1 MKIAL
6 AQLNYRIGDFDGNTS
21 KIKASIHRA
30 KEAGAGLV
38 VFSELA
44 VCGYPPKD
52 FLDFDDFVDRCHK
65 AVLEIA
71 EACYGITAIV
81 GAPTRNRGKMG
92 KQLRNS
98 AVVISD
104 GIIVTEVHKTLLPN
118 YDVFDEYRYFEPNRV
133 FQLVNLP
140 TGKFA
145 VTICEDLWNV
155 SDYPMYVQSPMEELI
170 SLKPDAIINIAAS
183 PFHYG
188 QRQERIKVLSRN
200 ATNYHLPIYYV
211 NQVGAHTEL
220 IFDGGSMVVDAVGQ
234 LATEL
239 SYFSEDFLVFDT
251 ETDFATAETKTQPA
265 KMELIYDGLV
275 MGIRDYFQKLGLK
288 KAILGLSGGIDSA
301 LVLVLAVKA
310 LGAENVKS
318 LLLPS
323 AFSSSHSID
332 DSLALLKNLGS
343 PHEIISIENSF
354 QHFLKDLKPF
364 FGDLPFNI
372 AEENIQA
379 RVRAVLLMAFSNKFG
394 YILLNTSNKSEAAV
408 GYGTL
413 YGDMCGGLSVLG
425 DVYKTEVFE
434 LARYINR
441 QGEIIPE
448 NIITKPP
455 SAELRPDQ
463 KDADSLP
470 EYEVLDKILFEYIE
484 NFKGPDEIVA
494 LGFGRELVERVLK
507 MVNSN
512 EWKRRQTPPTLRV
525 SPKAFG
531 FGRRIPVAAKY
542 LL

>member
-6 AQLNYRIGDFDGNTS
+6 AQLNYRIGDFEGNIS
-21 KIKASIHRA
+21 KIKASIVSA
-30 KEAGAGLV
+30 KKEGAVLV

-52 FLDFDDFVDRCHK
+52 FLDFDDFVDRCRK
-65 AVLEIA
+65 ALLEIA
-71 EACYGITAIV
+71 EVCYGITAIV
-81 GAPTRNRGKMG
+81 GAPTQNAGSMG
-92 KQLRNS
+92 KRLRNS

-104 GIIVTEVHKTLLPN
+104 GNIQAEVHKTLLPN

-133 FQLVNLP
+133 FELVNLP
-140 TGKFA
+140 AGKFA
-145 VTICEDLWNV
+145 VTICEDLWNI

-170 SLKPDAIINIAAS
+170 RLKPDAIINIAAS
-183 PFHYG
+183 PFHYR

-200 ATNYHLPIYYV
+200 AESYDLPVYYV

-220 IFDGGSMVVDAVGQ
+220 IFDGGSMVIDSRGRIA
-234 LATEL
+234 AEM
-239 SYFSEDFLVFDT
+239 SYFSEDFIVFDT
-251 ETDFATAETKTQPA
+251 EKDFAITNPKKQPD
-265 KMELIYDGLV
+265 KLELIYDALV
-275 MGIRDYFQKLGLK
+275 MGIRDYFQKLGLN

-301 LVLVLAVKA
+301 LVLALAVKA

-323 AFSSSHSID
+323 AFSSNHSID

-343 PHEIISIENSF
+343 PYEIISIENSF

-379 RVRAVLLMAFSNKFG
+379 RVRAIFLMAFSNKFG

-441 QGEIIPE
+441 DGEIIPE
-448 NIITKPP
+448 NIIIKPP
-455 SAELRPDQ
+455 SAELRPNQ

-470 EYEVLDKILFEYIE
+470 EYDILDKILYEYIE
-484 NFKGPDEIVA
+484 NFKGPDEITA